1 MTNRRHAAIMFTDI
15 VGYTSLMGSDEDRA
29 FEVLAKNREIHNQLV
44 EKYKGTLIKEMG
56 DGMLISFNLASDAV
70 RCAIEIQ
77 KTSKEQDI
85 PLKIGIHEGEMVFE
99 GNDVLGDGVN
109 IASRIQDDTQE
120 GCIMISG
127 SVYKDI
133 KNKSDIKTKFIKEK
147 AFKNVDEPV
156 KVYQVLCEGETKED
170 KSGQDQD
177 QKKSGSRIMYYI
189 VGGLVVV
196 IAAILIW
203 QFIPNKEAGKPT
215 PEETVVEMDRSIAV
229 LPFKNLSP
237 EEENQYFCDG
247 IMEGILNHLSKI
259 KDLRVVSRTS
269 VEKYRD
275 GSIQSPQIGEELN
288 VTYLVE
294 ASVFK
299 LDDKIRVTAQLIES
313 AKDEHIWSG
322 EYDRDLKDVFEV
334 MSDISQQV
342 ASEVKVVIAP
352 EVKERIESIPTKNL
366 DAYNYYLLGL
376 HNSNQLTTD
385 GFLSSIEYYEKALQ
399 LDPKFAH
406 AYVGVALGYHNLV
419 RYSFIR
425 QEEGYPK
432 AKEAILN
439 ALEIDPS
446 LGDAHAALGLI
457 MAVIDWDIQ
466 GAEPEFKKAIK
477 LSPGNAEVYSSYAQ
491 YLRWLGRYDESISYA
506 KRALDLDPLTPMTNV
521 WLANFYTYA
530 GQYFNSAKQLEKTIH
545 LDTTFVIAHNW
556 AAVNATLMG
565 MNDKAI
571 THAEKIEAYPSF
583 DKSTIL
589 ISHIGWVYAKLGY
602 NDIGRKY
609 LDLLHDLSNEY
620 FVDPVYYALIHIGL
634 EEKEATFTWL
644 EKAVEIH
651 SGQVIY
657 LNGYADIF
665 FQDISSDPRYD
676 DLLKKIGFRQ

>member
-1 MTNRRHAAIMFTDI
+1 
-15 VGYTSLMGSDEDRA
+15 
-29 FEVLAKNREIHNQLV
+29 
-44 EKYKGTLIKEMG
+44 
-56 DGMLISFNLASDAV
+56 ASDAV

-77 KTSKEQDI
+77 KQSKDQDL

-425 QEEGYPK
+425 QEEG
-432 AKEAILN
+432 
-439 ALEIDPS
+439 
-446 LGDAHAALGLI
+446 
-457 MAVIDWDIQ
+457 
-466 GAEPEFKKAIK
+466 
-477 LSPGNAEVYSSYAQ
+477 
-491 YLRWLGRYDESISYA
+491 
-506 KRALDLDPLTPMTNV
+506 
-521 WLANFYTYA
+521 
-530 GQYFNSAKQLEKTIH
+530 
-545 LDTTFVIAHNW
+545 
-556 AAVNATLMG
+556 
-565 MNDKAI
+565 
-571 THAEKIEAYPSF
+571 
-583 DKSTIL
+583 
-589 ISHIGWVYAKLGY
+589 
-602 NDIGRKY
+602 
-609 LDLLHDLSNEY
+609 
-620 FVDPVYYALIHIGL
+620 
-634 EEKEATFTWL
+634 
-644 EKAVEIH
+644 
-651 SGQVIY
+651 
-657 LNGYADIF
+657 
-665 FQDISSDPRYD
+665 
-676 DLLKKIGFRQ
+676 